1 MRNTKAIV
9 EAICE
14 HTNFSPVIKNG
25 LTYLSESDVDIVH
38 WNALNEQEEQNVM
51 KSTEVLG
58 AFNRFS
64 SSVVGSIGK
73 ETKPENWG
81 NWVKTTNLTNSSIFQ
96 QPLTQ
101 SEKTKAEVEAD
112 KYKYRAKPGS
122 WEDRLKHIEKEGMT
136 DVERIKAD
144 KASANNTYYDI
155 LAQTQKKV
163 GKENIKVYIEKIS
176 EDVQTFVSLVTF
188 LTDQIVKE
196 AWVNSPQTIQKVFG
210 NRLYFLEQ
218 PALAIRGNNVKAF
231 MKEASTVLNLAFDL
245 SNYFVLQNANDDIRK
260 SVEEVWPEV
269 KKMTKEKV
277 DAIAVP
283 EPVRT
288 MFAFNESITQN
299 FISELSN
306 AIWESIPGLIEKHGD
321 SFFLILEA
329 ENITIH
335 DAFNSSRFQAYH
347 PLFESMYYELKDK
360 KPFNWLLELETYLI
374 DDKEINKN
382 LTYCANTLVQ
392 QQLAKPADYTFPTV
406 GTVAG
411 YTAHKLAQDAY
422 KSEDGLSEL
431 LGVKDSLWITSGYVP
446 GTFGLILLL
455 FNVAS
460 AVLFVAYA
468 EDIVGFDMDK
478 TNPDMANLPI
488 WKAFKESAFDL
499 KVEYEQKR
507 KEETKELKVGT
518 SSPRSAVKTGIKI
531 K

>member
-73 ETKPENWG
+73 ETKNEPWG
-81 NWVKTTNLTNSSIFQ
+81 NWIKTTNLTNSSIFQ

-101 SEKTKAEVEAD
+101 SEKTKAEV
-112 KYKYRAKPGS
+112 
-122 WEDRLKHIEKEGMT
+122 
-136 DVERIKAD
+136 KAD
-144 KASANNTYYDI
+144 KEKHMYNPYRYDDKKQMTAAERIIADKKSANNTYYDI

-245 SNYFVLQNANDDIRK
+245 SNYFVLQNANEDIKK

-288 MFAFNESITQN
+288 MFAFNETTTQK
-299 FISELSN
+299 FTSELSD

-382 LTYCANTLVQ
+382 LTYCATTLVQ
-392 QQLAKPADYTFPTV
+392 QQLAKNADYSFPTV

-422 KSEDGLSEL
+422 KSEDGLSEI

>member
-73 ETKPENWG
+73 ETKNEPWG
-81 NWVKTTNLTNSSIFQ
+81 NWIKTTNLTNSSIFQ

-101 SEKTKAEVEAD
+101 SEKTKAEV
-112 KYKYRAKPGS
+112 
-122 WEDRLKHIEKEGMT
+122 
-136 DVERIKAD
+136 KAD
-144 KASANNTYYDI
+144 KEKWMDNPYRYSDKQQMTGAERIIADKKSANNTYYDI

-245 SNYFVLQNANDDIRK
+245 SNYFVLQNANEDIKK

-288 MFAFNESITQN
+288 MFAFNETTTQK
-299 FISELSN
+299 FTSELSD

-382 LTYCANTLVQ
+382 LTYCATTLVQ
-392 QQLAKPADYTFPTV
+392 QQLAKNADYSFPTV
-406 GTVAG
+406 GTVA
-411 YTAHKLAQDAY
+411 
-422 KSEDGLSEL
+422 
-431 LGVKDSLWITSGYVP
+431 
-446 GTFGLILLL
+446 
-455 FNVAS
+455 
-460 AVLFVAYA
+460 
-468 EDIVGFDMDK
+468 
-478 TNPDMANLPI
+478 
-488 WKAFKESAFDL
+488 
-499 KVEYEQKR
+499 
-507 KEETKELKVGT
+507 
-518 SSPRSAVKTGIKI
+518 
-531 K
+531 